1 MTKTFDKSEDD
12 LKSLQSGVGQVSHF
26 LCIKCH
32 GNYYCKA
39 YPITLMLSLPN
50 VLQMLGQVYSDISV
64 VYSYLHQGVMSG
76 HTLMCYQNAGMSVV
90 Q

>member
-26 LCIKCH
+26 LCINAMEIIIVKH
-32 GNYYCKA
+32 
-39 YPITLMLSLPN
+39 IPN

-64 VYSYLHQGVMSG
+64 VYSYLHQGVMSE